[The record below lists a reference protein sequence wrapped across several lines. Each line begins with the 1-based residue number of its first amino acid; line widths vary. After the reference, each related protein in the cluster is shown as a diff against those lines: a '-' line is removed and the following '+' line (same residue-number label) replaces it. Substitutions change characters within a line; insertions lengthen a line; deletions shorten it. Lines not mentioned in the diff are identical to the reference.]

1 SHTWLACPGSIPLS
15 ALAGGERTSSEY
27 AAQGTAAHLVLTWAL
42 NNKALAL
49 SYPNMTEMVDGYL
62 IDIDEEMTSNVQI
75 TLDYVWG

>member
-1 SHTWLACPGSIPLS
+1 MAELGHSTFSASGSHTWLACPGSIPLS

-49 SYPNMTEMVDGYL
+49 GYPNLKIGRAHV
-62 IDIDEEMTSNVQI
+62 
-75 TLDYVWG
+75 